1 MKYKVGDKVIIKEK
15 YRANMFGSSNNN
27 SGVIE
32 ITGFREVWKT
42 MWYYSDSEKIDWF
55 FSDEQIECLPFIHIL
70 TPNRFDILD
79 IRD

>member
-15 YRANMFGSSNNN
+15 YRVNMIGNNGS
-27 SGVIE
+27 GIIE
-32 ITGFREVWKT
+32 ITGLKNVWKK
-42 MWYYSDSEKIDWF
+42 MLYYSEKFNWC